1 MPVGVKPAYP
11 PLSLCNLQSR
21 FRAESPWWYTS
32 GMIDRV
38 PTELDILAE
47 VVDPEFGEL
56 SPESARAIM
65 RLRFTARAVKRMD
78 TLADRNRQ
86 GALTEAEQE
95 EMQRYLRVGALVNL
109 LQAKASLVLNAV
121 GKPHD
126 EQPSIARP

>member
-1 MPVGVKPAYP
+1 
-11 PLSLCNLQSR
+11 
-21 FRAESPWWYTS
+21 
-32 GMIDRV
+32 MIERV

-56 SPESARAIM
+56 SPESARALL

-78 TLADRNRQ
+78 ALADRNRQ

-121 GKPHD
+121 AGSHD